1 VPLPIRVAASSKRG
15 RLVAATLLGAVALLL
30 LLASPAAAHY
40 SHISGTVTG
49 QLPGQKS
56 EPLTEVRV
64 TVLLSS
70 TEKAIATTSTDSEGK
85 YEVGVPSGSYDVR
98 FDPPTEA
105 FQSTTVR
112 SIELNEPLLLNLV
125 LSPSEAVHL
134 TGTLLDSEGD
144 PVSARLILSNSQN
157 GGSTTTDAEGHY
169 DVTAPPGK
177 YSLEILPTGTRTAG
191 LPESWRFS
199 DPAFTLEAGGELDLQ
214 LPRPYH
220 LVYEVLGSGG
230 TPIAGARVGGTPLE
244 GLTARLAEGVEGKLK
259 TETPQEVGV
268 TGEDGRAVFATFG
281 GKPWSFAETTYVE
294 PTTESGYGRT
304 IVAVPTVEADTT
316 VVVNLGNEAG
326 EDTTPPRLNELGFEP
341 SKIDVSSSAQTV
353 SIGAEISDDLSG
365 LSKATISF
373 RSPSGEVQDTALL
386 ERVGGTATAGDYR
399 AKVPFERFSEAGEW
413 RATVVLT
420 DEAGNRRELTPFE
433 LQELGFSY
441 AENVINEE
449 PVEESDHEAPKL
461 AELAI
466 EPDTIDVSGSSQ
478 TVSVGARITDDFSG
492 LSKATISFRSPSGEV
507 QDTALFERSSGTA
520 DDGQYVATVP
530 FERFSEAGEWR
541 ATVTLTDNTGNRREL
556 ESGQLEEMGFPAG
569 VVVTSGPPAVTEIY
583 PGFGSETGGT
593 DVRISGSGLGAAEA
607 VDFGATAAT
616 EFWFESPTS
625 IVAVAP
631 PGTGTVDITV
641 TTPAGT
647 SATTSADRF
656 SYSPPVTLSSS
667 VEPSTHGQK
676 VTLTAKV
683 APTTTGG
690 PAPQGTVT
698 FEEGSSTL
706 GVANLTSKGTATLNT
721 TTLGAG
727 EHKIVA
733 AYSGDSRYGPG
744 ESEPLLQE
752 VEKAT
757 TQVTLAATLNP
768 SAYGSSGTLK
778 ATVKAVAP
786 GAGTP
791 AGTVTFSEGST
802 VLATVQLAG
811 SAASLPLKSL
821 SPGAHE
827 ITATYSG
834 DHDDYASEAPPF
846 TETITSASTQMTI
859 YSTLN
864 PAPFGASG
872 TIKATVSP
880 VAPGGGVPT
889 GTITFSEG
897 ESALATVPLSGGSA
911 SYSLKTLP
919 PGEHAIHAIYSGAPG
934 YLESEGTVK
943 QEVTRA
949 RTELSLTSTL
959 EPAPFGSSGTLKATV
974 GARAPGGGTPAG
986 TVTFRE
992 GEVTLATVPLS
1003 GSVAKLALKEMT
1015 PGEHAITA
1023 VYSGNVDYEASEDS
1037 LAQTITK
1044 ATTRLT
1050 LTSSK
1055 NPAPVGSAGTIKAT
1069 LATVAPGGG
1078 QATGTV
1084 TFTEGSTT
1092 LATVPLSGA
1101 AATYPL
1107 KSLPAGTH
1115 EIVATYNGATGYES
1129 SSGSIGQVISP

>member
-1 VPLPIRVAASSKRG
+1 VPLPSRLVTSSNRG
-15 RLVAATLLGAVALLL
+15 RLVATTILGTVALLL

-49 QLPGQKS
+49 QRGEKA
-56 EPLTEVRV
+56 EPLAEVHV
-64 TVLLSS
+64 TVSRSS
-70 TEKAIATTSTDSEGK
+70 TGEVVGTASTNSEGN
-85 YEVGVPSGSYDVR
+85 YEVPLTQGTYDVR

-112 SIELNEPLLLNLV
+112 NVEVDAPRLLNLV
-125 LSPSEAVHL
+125 LSPHQTVDL
-134 TGTLLDSEGD
+134 TGTLLDAEGN
-144 PVSARLILSNSQN
+144 PVAEADVSLSNQQT
-157 GGSTTTDAEGHY
+157 GGSSRTDAEGRF
-169 DVTAPPGK
+169 DVAVTPGE
-177 YSLEILPTGTRTAG
+177 YVLAIYRGDRADGWSFSGEGDFELGSSREITLRLPARHRLT
-191 LPESWRFS
+191 F
-199 DPAFTLEAGGELDLQ
+199 
-214 LPRPYH
+214 
-220 LVYEVLGSGG
+220 EVLGSGG
-230 TPIAGARVGGTPLE
+230 APIAGARVGIPSFHTGTVQ
-244 GLTARLAEGVEGKLK
+244 LAEGVG
-259 TETPQEVGV
+259 GV
-268 TGEDGRAVFATFG
+268 VYSESKNAQTGEDGKAEFSIFG
-281 GKPWSFAETTYVE
+281 GTPQSEPVWVE
-294 PTTESGYGRT
+294 PPAGSGYGETRVT
-304 IVAVPTVEADTT
+304 APTVEGDTT
-316 VVVNLGNEAG
+316 VVVSLGSEAG
-326 EDTTPPRLNELGFEP
+326 EDTTPPSLNELGFEP
-341 SKIDVSSSAQTV
+341 SKIDVSASAQTV

-373 RSPSGEVQDTALL
+373 RSPSGEVQDTALF

-413 RATVVLT
+413 RATVTLT

-433 LQELGFSY
+433 LQELGFVY

-449 PVEESDHEAPKL
+449 PAEESDHEAPKL

-466 EPDTIDVSGSSQ
+466 EPGTIDVSGSSQ
-478 TVSVGARITDDFSG
+478 TVRVGARITDDFSG

-507 QDTALFERSSGTA
+507 QDTALFERSSGTT

-541 ATVTLTDNTGNRREL
+541 GTVALTDNAGNRREL
-556 ESGQLEEMGFPAG
+556 ESGQLEELGFPAG
-569 VVVTSGPPAVTEIY
+569 VVVTSGPPVVTEIY

-616 EFWFESPTS
+616 KFWFESPTS

-690 PAPQGTVT
+690 PAPQGTMT

-768 SAYGSSGTLK
+768 SAYGSSATLK

-846 TETITSASTQMTI
+846 TETIASASTQMTI

-911 SYSLKTLP
+911 SYSLKTLA

-934 YLESEGTVK
+934 YLESEGTIK

-1003 GSVAKLALKEMT
+1003 GSVAKLALKEMA
-1015 PGEHAITA
+1015 PREHTITA

-1055 NPAPVGSAGTIKAT
+1055 NPAPVGSTGTIKAT